1 MKKVLI
7 VHTTTHDP
15 AKSTSWAM
23 GGAVADHISRR
34 HPGSTIRLINAN
46 ALNIVQNLSCYAS
59 GKRNC
64 ADPASGP
71 YRCWAHF
78 DSVQNPQK
86 YGGVDQM
93 PVIYEGIKWAD
104 IVVFT
109 SSTRWGSHSALAQKV
124 IERMDTLEN
133 RHAVYGEPN
142 FFAGKRLG
150 VVMGG
155 LHWKTGQAATHLGE
169 VFREL
174 GFEVSLPHG
183 VLAWQRSRNPDFEHP
198 DQDRPYV
205 LQWLASPEGMK
216 AVSIFVDALGV

>member
-1 MKKVLI
+1 MRNVLVI
-7 VHTTTHDP
+7 HTTTHDP

-23 GGAVADHISRR
+23 GGAVVDEIKRR
-34 HPGSTIRLINAN
+34 HPRSTVRLINAN
-46 ALNIVQNLSCYAS
+46 DLHIVQNLSCYS
-59 GKRNC
+59 NGKRNC

-78 DSVQNPQK
+78 DSVENPKK

-93 PVIYEGIKWAD
+93 PAIYDGIKWANT
-104 IVVFT
+104 VVFT

-133 RHAVYGEPN
+133 RHASYGEPN
-142 FFAGKRLG
+142 FFAGKTLG

-155 LHWKTGQAATHLGE
+155 LHWKTGRAATQLGE
-169 VFREL
+169 VFAEM
-174 GFEVSLPHG
+174 GFTVNLPHG
-183 VLAWQRSRNPDFEHP
+183 VLAWQRSRNPNFEHP

-205 LQWLASPEGMK
+205 LAWLSTPEGVQ
-216 AVSIFVDALGV
+216 AVSTFVDALEA